1 MNMNYFLPF
10 KSWSQK
16 FSLILSKCV
25 EKHCITGQ
33 KKYPLKQIYVSPQAL
48 VKASK
53 EKKKSITVPQNTKNS
68 DNVPNLV
75 LHKSEVLEIDEINSK
90 YDSDDQRIVKLLM
103 ARCKVNMRNVSV
115 FVQVLIFLDDKGRH
129 RRRAWQFSS
138 SQSEWRASQG
148 RLFKRIRSNLY

>member
-1 MNMNYFLPF
+1 MHYRAEEVHIYLN
-10 KSWSQK
+10 
-16 FSLILSKCV
+16 
-25 EKHCITGQ
+25 
-33 KKYPLKQIYVSPQAL
+33 PLKQIYISPQAL

-53 EKKKSITVPQNTKNS
+53 EKKKSITVSQNTKNS
-68 DNVPNLV
+68 DKVPNLV

-129 RRRAWQFSS
+129 RRRA
-138 SQSEWRASQG
+138 
-148 RLFKRIRSNLY
+148 